1 MDQLTATRHAERI
14 RELDQSW
21 MEAVARRDLDGM
33 MAIYGPEAQ
42 ELLPGQPGIVGREA
56 IRAFYRTVLDTFP
69 RLRHSFDLQE
79 ITISEAG
86 DLAVV
91 RGTYRFTPDADI
103 PDEIDVG
110 KFVGVWIYYEGD
122 WRLQINISNPD
133 EAE

>member
-14 RELDQSW
+14 RELEQSW
-21 MEAVARRDLDGM
+21 MDAVARRDLGAM
-33 MAIYGPEAQ
+33 MAIYAPEAQ
-42 ELLPGQPGIVGREA
+42 ELIPGQPGIVGREA
-56 IRAFYRTVLDTFP
+56 IRAFYDSVLEAFP

-103 PDEIDVG
+103 PDEIEIG
-110 KFVGVWIYYEGD
+110 KFVGVWIYSEGD